1 VQIDKALSF
10 SRGRREMRLTK
21 VGLGIQAFICL
32 AAVARVDSL
41 TGGVR
46 RKKKRKRKRRRAVST
61 DEREQ
66 V

>member
-1 VQIDKALSF
+1 
-10 SRGRREMRLTK
+10 MRLTK

-46 RKKKRKRKRRRAVST
+46 RKKKRKRKRKRAVST